1 MAQLAIQGHTTRGKE
16 VIEILEMLGGK
27 NVCNYGCDVTSY
39 IYSIDVKGTINWYI
53 PHPNSP
59 LVIYTL
65 EEFIKKFPYK
75 VGDRVLYKTYGIY
88 LRIKSM
94 CWNKEKE
101 QVFYRLGSKKLYVA
115 SEDELQ
121 PYKEETMEKINVA
134 KLLKDCPQGME
145 LNCTVYDECIL
156 DRILEGEL
164 YPIKI
169 RTPEGAM
176 LLTKYG
182 SFSCNKHSKCIIF
195 PKGKTTWEG
204 FVPPCKFKD
213 GDIIF
218 THANCL
224 KVGVG
229 NTWISI
235 FKERRN
241 GGVATY
247 VDYAEDGSDYYSDLD
262 GDKAL
267 LCMESDILRQ
277 RFATEEEKEKLFKA
291 IKANGYK
298 WNTETKTLEKLVDPT
313 THEILSDALTT
324 FGAEHQRIMCI
335 EECAEL
341 IDALAKYDRGRADA
355 KEVITELADVSI
367 MVEQMAILFGKE
379 EFEAEKERKLKR
391 LQERINE
398 DK

>member
-1 MAQLAIQGHTTRGKE
+1 
-16 VIEILEMLGGK
+16 
-27 NVCNYGCDVTSY
+27 
-39 IYSIDVKGTINWYI
+39 
-53 PHPNSP
+53 
-59 LVIYTL
+59 
-65 EEFIKKFPYK
+65 
-75 VGDRVLYKTYGIY
+75 
-88 LRIKSM
+88 
-94 CWNKEKE
+94 
-101 QVFYRLGSKKLYVA
+101 
-115 SEDELQ
+115 
-121 PYKEETMEKINVA
+121 MENKINVA
-134 KLLKDCPQGME
+134 NLLKDCPKGME
-145 LNCTVYDECIL
+145 LDCTMFDEVTL
-156 DRILEGEL
+156 LEVTDSRF
-164 YPIKI
+164 PIKI
-169 RTPEGAM
+169 AIGDNRYRYLTETGGYANDMIPE
-176 LLTKYG
+176 
-182 SFSCNKHSKCIIF
+182 SKCVIF

-204 FVPPCKFKD
+204 FVPPCQFKD

-218 THANCL
+218 TQANCL
-224 KVGVG
+224 KVGLG

-247 VDYAEDGSDYYSDLD
+247 VDYAEDGSDYFCDLD

-277 RFATEEEKEKLFKA
+277 RFATEEEKAKLYQA

-298 WNTETKTLEKLVDPT
+298 WNTETKTLEKLGDPT

-341 IDALAKYDRGRADA
+341 IDALAKYDRGRCKD
-355 KEVITELADVSI
+355 VITELADVSI